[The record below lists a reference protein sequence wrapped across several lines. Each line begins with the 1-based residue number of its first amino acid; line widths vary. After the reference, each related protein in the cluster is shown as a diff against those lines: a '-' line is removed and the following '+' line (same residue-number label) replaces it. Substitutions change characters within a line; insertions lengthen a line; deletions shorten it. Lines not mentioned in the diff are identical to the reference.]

1 MGANNYT
8 FEDIFGSMGK
18 PVDDMVRRNE
28 PDMDEKLK
36 EYFED
41 CMGDPFGCKRGT
53 EKSSCKDS
61 ASEKRNQQIQKEA
74 ESVIQFIKS
83 DLDPY
88 FNIETERVKL
98 AKVMTGSIQGIQ
110 SITKSLSSSILQMDP
125 SKDTSR
131 EFLKQLI
138 GVVDSYEKQYI
149 DLLARTG
156 IALAK
161 SAESIQKNEALIME
175 NPTGLGELISYLGRC
190 MDLYKNTMDNIIKSL
205 DAVRL
210 QDNANRFAIAIGDRM
225 TEISEQMEE
234 NEKNNE
240 QSTD

>member
-1 MGANNYT
+1 MGTTNFT
-8 FEDIFGSMGK
+8 FEDIFGSKGK
-18 PVDDMVRRNE
+18 PIDNMVQRNE
-28 PDMDEKLK
+28 PDMNKKVE

-41 CMGDPFGCKRGT
+41 SMGDPFGRNKDT
-53 EKSSCKDS
+53 VSS
-61 ASEKRNQQIQKEA
+61 KRNQQIQKDA
-74 ESVIQFIKS
+74 NNVLRFISS
-83 DLDPY
+83 DVQPY
-88 FNIETERVKL
+88 FTIETERAKL
-98 AKVMTGSIQGIQ
+98 AKVMVGSIQGIQ
-110 SITKSLSSSILQMDP
+110 SITKSLSISILQMDP
-125 SKDTSR
+125 SKDTSKD
-131 EFLKQLI
+131 FLKQLI
-138 GVVDSYEKQYI
+138 EIVDSYEKQYI

-156 IALAK
+156 IAFAT

-240 QSTD
+240 QPTD

>member
-1 MGANNYT
+1 MGTTNFT
-8 FEDIFGSMGK
+8 FEDIFGSKGK
-18 PVDDMVRRNE
+18 PVDDMIQRNE
-28 PDMDEKLK
+28 PGMNKKVE

-41 CMGDPFGCKRGT
+41 SMEDPFGRNKDT
-53 EKSSCKDS
+53 EKSSCKDTIS
-61 ASEKRNQQIQKEA
+61 SKRNQQIQKDA
-74 ESVIQFIKS
+74 NNVLRFISS
-83 DLDPY
+83 DVQPY
-88 FNIETERVKL
+88 FTIETERAKL
-98 AKVMTGSIQGIQ
+98 AKVMVGSIQGIQ
-110 SITKSLSSSILQMDP
+110 SITKSLSISILQMDP
-125 SKDTSR
+125 SKDTSKD
-131 EFLKQLI
+131 FLKQLI
-138 GVVDSYEKQYI
+138 EIVDSYEEQYI

-156 IALAK
+156 IAFAK